1 MPDTYRSFEEL
12 VRCEAAAD
20 YRVLVRDR
28 QSHVTVVAPHGGRI
42 EPGTSQLAETV
53 AGESWNLFAFEGLK
67 PRGNSVLH
75 VTSTRFSHPE
85 LELLLARST
94 VGVSVHGMARRY
106 SSRRWPA
113 AAAALSL
120 VTALTASPLVLLGRY
135 YDHAEQIPRTNRLV
149 LSAAEAAMRGGSLD
163 TPVYLDGGLRRALTL
178 SGGTLLQNLTMIFEV
193 RGQAFEIVSDPSQ
206 WPHLDGSIRLVL
218 GPASVQ
224 VAGERLTLQP
234 LSGEP
239 GQGARLRVFMATPR
253 E

>member
-28 QSHVTVVAPHGGRI
+28 QSHVTIVAPHGGRI

-94 VGVSVHGMARRY
+94 VGVSVHGMAEPGLLIEVGGLNARLVRLV
-106 SSRRWPA
+106 SLE
-113 AAAALSL
+113 LSL
-120 VTALTASPLVLLGRY
+120 ERFGVRDAPPSRSAQSPQNFINRVAGGGIQLEVSQELRKLLQEDLGR
-135 YDHAEQIPRTNRLV
+135 
-149 LSAAEAAMRGGSLD
+149 LSRFGTAVRAAITR
-163 TPVYLDGGLRRALTL
+163 
-178 SGGTLLQNLTMIFEV
+178 
-193 RGQAFEIVSDPSQ
+193 
-206 WPHLDGSIRLVL
+206 HLNHDD
-218 GPASVQ
+218 AD
-224 VAGERLTLQP
+224 
-234 LSGEP
+234 
-239 GQGARLRVFMATPR
+239 
-253 E
+253 